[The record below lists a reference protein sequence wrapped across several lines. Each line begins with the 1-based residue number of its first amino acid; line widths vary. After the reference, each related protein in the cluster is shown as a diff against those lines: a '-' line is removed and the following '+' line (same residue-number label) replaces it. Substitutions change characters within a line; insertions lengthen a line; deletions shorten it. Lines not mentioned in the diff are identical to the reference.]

1 LQAEFEDQL
10 ARQNIP
16 LLKEASVVQGV
27 QTGDGAIERSE
38 LTARVGLI
46 SHIGGHKF
54 AGNVI
59 IYIPPTFAHNALAG
73 KGIWYGRVGPE
84 QVEGIVAKTIL
95 EGKVIKDIFRGGID
109 KSGEALR
116 L

>member
-10 ARQNIP
+10 TRQNIF
-16 LLKEASVVQGV
+16 LSREATGVEAVQS
-27 QTGDGAIERSE
+27 GDGAVERSE

-59 IYIPPTFAHNALAG
+59 IYIPPAFAHNALAG

-84 QVEGIVAKTIL
+84 QVEGIVTKTIL

-109 KSGEALR
+109 KSGETLR